1 MNFQKYIAELPRH
14 EHEKVTAELFG
25 WQPAAYADFILQHP
39 HESPQPPS
47 PQPPSPPPPHT
58 MMRIL
63 NGAGVATA
71 ERWPHQLKTNSVRGE
86 EMPASPTRNCLH
98 N

>member
-14 EHEKVTAELFG
+14 ELEKVTAELFR
-25 WQPAAYADFILQHP
+25 WQLMQTSFSNIHMKAPNLLA
-39 HESPQPPS
+39 
-47 PQPPSPPPPHT
+47 PPPHT

-71 ERWPHQLKTNSVRGE
+71 ERWPHQLKTNAVRGE
-86 EMPASPTRNCLH
+86 EMPASPTCNRLH

>member
-1 MNFQKYIAELPRH
+1 MHTSFSNIHMKALNHRAPNLL
-14 EHEKVTAELFG
+14 APNLL
-25 WQPAAYADFILQHP
+25 AA
-39 HESPQPPS
+39 
-47 PQPPSPPPPHT
+47 HT

-71 ERWPHQLKTNSVRGE
+71 ERWPHQLKTNAVREE

>member
-14 EHEKVTAELFG
+14 ELEKVTAELFR
-25 WQPAAYADFILQHP
+25 WQLMQTSFSNIHMKALNHRAPNLLA
-39 HESPQPPS
+39 
-47 PQPPSPPPPHT
+47 PHT

-71 ERWPHQLKTNSVRGE
+71 ERWPHQLKTNAVREE